1 MRIERIKGQLETTEN
16 LKVVL
21 DRAIIKGSKYGI
33 QKASEGGDI
42 TLWIPASLAY
52 GSRGNKVVS
61 PNEPIVMTIHLN
73 SVAYGPSEEE
83 IAAKQIMAP
92 KFSKKAPTRLEG
104 NPSINAAEKSLD
116 AEQSNESGKGVKVV
130 KPITVKPV
138 KGEAV
143 K

>member
-1 MRIERIKGQLETTEN
+1 
-16 LKVVL
+16 
-21 DRAIIKGSKYGI
+21 
-33 QKASEGGDI
+33 
-42 TLWIPASLAY
+42 
-52 GSRGNKVVS
+52 
-61 PNEPIVMTIHLN
+61 
-73 SVAYGPSEEE
+73 VAYGPSEEE

-92 KFSKKAPTRLEG
+92 KFSKKAPKRPDG